1 MAEKAGQEKTELATP
16 RKRREARKKG
26 QVARSQELSSFL
38 ILLASL
44 MTLAALAPVLGRG
57 MSGMMRGSL
66 AIAFNTHIDAGT
78 LPTLT
83 RIWLE
88 HGLRMLLP
96 LWIIL
101 LVVGTGA
108 SLAQVGFQVNGE
120 LLVPKPERL
129 NPAQGFKRIFSKRSA
144 FEFLKSLLKMG
155 MLLTITYVTLRG
167 EASEIVGLANL
178 EVMPALAV
186 LGKVALKLASRLI
199 MLMLVLALADYAFQ
213 RWQHEQDIMMTHQ
226 ELKEEY
232 KETEGDPLLKSRLR
246 ALQREISVRRMMEDV
261 KTADVVVTNP
271 THFAVALN
279 YEEDLGA
286 PRVVAKGADRVA
298 QRIKE
303 VAREAGVPVVENK
316 TLARALYAECDMGE
330 TIPIKF
336 FQAVAE
342 LLAYVYRLS
351 HGAAGAKS

>member
-1 MAEKAGQEKTELATP
+1 MAEHAGQEKTELATP
-16 RKRREARKKG
+16 RKRRNARKKG

-38 ILLASL
+38 LLLAALLSL
-44 MTLAALAPVLGRG
+44 TALAPVLGRG
-57 MSGMMRGSL
+57 MSGMMRGTL
-66 AIAFNTHIDAGT
+66 EIAFNSTVEPGT
-78 LPTLT
+78 LPSLT
-83 RIWLE
+83 RVWLE
-88 HGLRMLLP
+88 HGLRMLMP
-96 LWIIL
+96 LWIVL
-101 LVVGTGA
+101 LMVGTGA
-108 SLAQVGFQVNGE
+108 SLAQVGFQVNGD
-120 LLVPKPERL
+120 LLAPKPERL
-129 NPAQGFKRIFSKRSA
+129 DPIKGFKRIFSKRSG

-155 MLLTITYVTLRG
+155 LLLTITYVTLRG
-167 EASEIVGLANL
+167 EASAIIGLAEL
-178 EVMPALAV
+178 EVLPALTV

-199 MLMLVLALADYAFQ
+199 LLMLILALADYAFQ
-213 RWQHEQDIMMTHQ
+213 RWQHEQDIMMTQQ
-226 ELKEEY
+226 ELKEEF

-279 YEEDLGA
+279 YEEEKGA
-286 PRVVAKGADRVA
+286 PKVVAKGADRVA
-298 QRIKE
+298 HRIKE

-316 TLARALYAECDMGE
+316 PLARALYAECEMGE

-351 HGAAGAKS
+351 HGAAGARS